1 MGRPRKKSLHDNDD
15 AVSVTTSRECKK
27 TPQKNNRQAS
37 KMVSQNKAY
46 GDKAKDQDDPLYKGL
61 SINPNDKLSGG
72 LGSAGFL
79 PTISMTDITSES
91 PMGRSSESGPSFSE
105 GVLHVVDQFRE
116 PAFQFDMYSESSS
129 GSGIANL
136 EEMQNP
142 RAENTSPFDDDDES
156 DVPDTSPSI
165 MSSFLSDETTS
176 PKEISTLITDTCESP
191 DDTLMLIKSPSNMYY
206 NESYPESLIDNVDP
220 ITDSA
225 TFPEVTTSFQNLL
238 GNVKTSFPIPD
249 YTLTSSPG
257 KQDLR
262 LLQDTVDPV
271 LNGTRVVKNSE
282 DFNHRA
288 LKAEVQLL
296 VKQKGSNVETSR
308 EIRASIEERIKRET
322 TLSPVSMD
330 SGEELNASQSSP
342 SLTGYPSSSNG
353 LSSPGDR
360 VGPSGYPTS
369 HKDTVVELP
378 TLQPSPI
385 QRRFPAISNGLS
397 SPGDRVGPSGGPTSY
412 EDTVV
417 ELPTSHPSTSQR
429 RYPASSL
436 ANPGYGTGTREDPT
450 SYKELLNQDVVEN
463 TYHNFLNS
471 KTGIFLSECP
481 EGVEEEI
488 QHLVSSVQSEVHLLG
503 ADSSREK
510 SPLKTVMQ
518 DSTSSGHGQSELSK
532 LNRHCDSPYKT
543 PLCMKVIKDQASMRD
558 DDSTKPVSH
567 SGDCE
572 KESESG
578 MDLDSQAHRENAGC
592 AEISISSS
600 PLSTRATQGVD
611 TINTY
616 GTRAFTHLRDKHVTD
631 SNDSQEAKERSQFKS
646 AYSNDSQE
654 IVEAHPKYQLRSANS
669 NDAQE
674 IVEAHPNWQLRSA
687 NSNDAQETV
696 EAHTECQFK
705 SANLTQEHK
714 GSYQKDLPKQH
725 AGVNGPQPEKCPKTD
740 FWLDPQL
747 PCE

>member
-15 AVSVTTSRECKK
+15 AVSVTTSRVCKK
-27 TPQKNNRQAS
+27 RPEKNNRQTS
-37 KMVSQNKAY
+37 KMVSQNRKAE
-46 GDKAKDQDDPLYKGL
+46 DQDDPLYKGL

-91 PMGRSSESGPSFSE
+91 PLGHSSESGPSFSE

-176 PKEISTLITDTCESP
+176 PKEISTPITDTCESL

-206 NESYPESLIDNVDP
+206 NESYPESLIDNADP
-220 ITDSA
+220 ITDST

-238 GNVKTSFPIPD
+238 GNLKTSFPIPD
-249 YTLTSSPG
+249 CTLTSSHG
-257 KQDLR
+257 KRDLR

-288 LKAEVQLL
+288 LKVDVQLL
-296 VKQKGSNVETSR
+296 VKHKGSNVETSR
-308 EIRASIEERIKRET
+308 EIRASIEERVKRET
-322 TLSPVSMD
+322 TLSPVSID
-330 SGEELNASQSSP
+330 SGEELNASQSST
-342 SLTGYPSSSNG
+342 SLTGYPASSGSLGYRVG
-353 LSSPGDR
+353 LSG
-360 VGPSGYPTS
+360 VPTS
-369 HKDTVVELP
+369 YKDTVVEL
-378 TLQPSPI
+378 S
-385 QRRFPAISNGLS
+385 
-397 SPGDRVGPSGGPTSY
+397 
-412 EDTVV
+412 
-417 ELPTSHPSTSQR
+417 TSHPSTSQR
-429 RYPASSL
+429 GYPASSL
-436 ANPGYGTGTREDPT
+436 ANPGYGAGPSEDPT

-471 KTGIFLSECP
+471 KTDIFLSECP

-488 QHLVSSVQSEVHLLG
+488 QHLVSSVKSEVHHLG
-503 ADSSREK
+503 LDSSIKK
-510 SPLKTVMQ
+510 SPRKTIVQ
-518 DSTSSGHGQSELSK
+518 DSTSPGHGQSELSK
-532 LNRHCDSPYKT
+532 LKRHYDSPYKT
-543 PLCMKVIKDQASMRD
+543 PLCMKKIKDQASMREE
-558 DDSTKPVSH
+558 DSTKPVPR

-578 MDLDSQAHRENAGC
+578 MDLDSQDRRENAGC
-592 AEISISSS
+592 AEISIRSS
-600 PLSTRATQGVD
+600 PWSTRATQGVD

-616 GTRAFTHLRDKHVTD
+616 GTRAFTHLQDKHVTD
-631 SNDSQEAKERSQFKS
+631 SNDSQEAKERSQSIS
-646 AYSNDSQE
+646 ADLNDSQE
-654 IVEAHPKYQLRSANS
+654 IVEAHPKCQLSSVYS
-669 NDAQE
+669 NDTQDIVEPHPECQFKSAYLTQEHEVSYQKEDTQE
-674 IVEAHPNWQLRSA
+674 IVEAHP
-687 NSNDAQETV
+687 
-696 EAHTECQFK
+696 ECQIT

-714 GSYQKDLPKQH
+714 VSYQKDLPRQH
-725 AGVNGPQPEKCPKTD
+725 ADVNGPQPEECPKTD